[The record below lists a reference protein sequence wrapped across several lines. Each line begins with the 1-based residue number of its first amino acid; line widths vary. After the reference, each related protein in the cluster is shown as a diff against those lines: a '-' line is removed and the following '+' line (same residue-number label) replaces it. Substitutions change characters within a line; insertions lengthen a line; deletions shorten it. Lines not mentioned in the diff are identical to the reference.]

1 MSDEPD
7 RPRTSRIGGFA
18 RRIAV
23 DVTPLR
29 ASRDF
34 RRLWLGLLASTFGS
48 QFTIVATFLQVYS
61 LTRSTVAVGLIG
73 LVGFLALVAGPCGG
87 TFLDVSTPEDLI
99 TAQVGYLASSGL
111 LFVGKVRRPAARP
124 YLCSGCRDRGDE
136 RDRQPDAQRDPR
148 LLDRGLLPAAAA

>member
-7 RPRTSRIGGFA
+7 RTRTSRIGGFA

-48 QFTIVATFLQVYS
+48 QR
-61 LTRSTVAVGLIG
+61 RSSRCT
-73 LVGFLALVAGPCGG
+73 
-87 TFLDVSTPEDLI
+87 S
-99 TAQVGYLASSGL
+99 
-111 LFVGKVRRPAARP
+111 
-124 YLCSGCRDRGDE
+124 
-136 RDRQPDAQRDPR
+136 
-148 LLDRGLLPAAAA
+148 